1 MINQEKIM
9 KIYMVLIV
17 MMVALAGCSSS
28 FKGSVSGASN
38 QDASK
43 NASYVAS
50 HAGTNQSAAVI
61 R

>member
-1 MINQEKIM
+1 M